1 LPIVPYR
8 NRSST
13 IIWHDVAMPDDH
25 HPLMPRRNPEDIDL
39 GAIKADLE
47 FLIER
52 VSLPPTRK
60 EQALKPLY
68 VMIGSAG
75 LVIAWIEL
83 FWRHCL

>member
-1 LPIVPYR
+1 
-8 NRSST
+8 
-13 IIWHDVAMPDDH
+13 MPVDY

-52 VSLPPTRK
+52 GERFRK
-60 EQALKPLY
+60 QALKPLY
-68 VMIGSAG
+68 VMVGSVGIVIG
-75 LVIAWIEL
+75 WIEL